1 MKKIFILIHLLISVI
16 FSYAISE
23 IDKEVLYL
31 NSVGCEKIIYF
42 NNDCFFFNY
51 EALSPYVGFANSYHF
66 LFYQKENLSYV
77 TVFYLKKISN
87 NKRIYKKKTY
97 SNFYYD
103 SLWIFHDTCNVS
115 VFDSIL
121 DVFIDDGCDAVITY
135 YVGANISKKFYFN
148 TEWYYSYS
156 NSPYYLFLI
165 NISERVKDFLFSSS
179 RFDLKKIYGKRGYN
193 RIIKNNYE
201 NKGIMDI
208 F

>member
-1 MKKIFILIHLLISVI
+1 M
-16 FSYAISE
+16 
-23 IDKEVLYL
+23 
-31 NSVGCEKIIYF
+31 
-42 NNDCFFFNY
+42 
-51 EALSPYVGFANSYHF
+51 
-66 LFYQKENLSYV
+66 
-77 TVFYLKKISN
+77 
-87 NKRIYKKKTY
+87 
-97 SNFYYD
+97 
-103 SLWIFHDTCNVS
+103 
-115 VFDSIL
+115 
-121 DVFIDDGCDAVITY
+121 ITY